1 MIGPHHT
8 VPSIPSTA
16 SFHRARSFALIVRNA
31 LSNCLSLTLQE
42 CQQVRTLPIQR
53 NGVLSCTR
61 CLLKIGASIRFRGD
75 REIDSIRI
83 SIPSWNQL
91 AFPLS
96 PPSTGCRV
104 FRIARPDRTRSLI
117 SRRVRFRRSGYHR
130 RHCALFHLVPA
141 TRPNDPRSNR
151 TVPYTSVLL
160 DNRGRLANGM
170 ERSES
175 ITLRG
180 CLR

>member
-1 MIGPHHT
+1 MITSTAPSRSFITPYSAEPRPPSFLYVGATPSTMIGPHHT

-53 NGVLSCTR
+53 NGVSSCTR

-96 PPSTGCRV
+96 PP
-104 FRIARPDRTRSLI
+104 L
-117 SRRVRFRRSGYHR
+117 HR
-130 RHCALFHLVPA
+130 LPGF
-141 TRPNDPRSNR
+141 
-151 TVPYTSVLL
+151 
-160 DNRGRLANGM
+160 
-170 ERSES
+170 
-175 ITLRG
+175 
-180 CLR
+180 